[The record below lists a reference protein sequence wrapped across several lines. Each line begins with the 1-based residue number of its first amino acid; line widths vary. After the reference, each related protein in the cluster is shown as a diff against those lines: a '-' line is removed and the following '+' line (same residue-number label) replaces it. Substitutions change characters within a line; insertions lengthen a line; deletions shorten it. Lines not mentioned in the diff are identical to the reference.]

1 MAMKFDPAAA
11 RDYVVETLHGATP
24 LEWGLQVA
32 VVVCAYALGW
42 TFAHLACSRVK
53 LSPRWKFGEGDF
65 ERVAFPMA
73 TFVFLWVGKFF
84 LARAQSV
91 PVLDIVES
99 LLVAWMAVRLAVYV
113 LTHILPRGAFLN
125 AVLRTIAWLAW
136 IAVALHVVGLL
147 GDVIDAL
154 DAVGFT
160 VGASKQRVTPLLVL
174 QALAALFLTLTV
186 AMWLSRISETRLMA
200 SSQVE
205 MSTRIVLS
213 KLVRLSALF
222 IAVMIAL
229 PMVGIDIT
237 TLSIFSGALGV
248 GLGFGLQK
256 IASNYVSGFIVLLDR
271 SLRIG
276 DIVTVDG
283 RRGEVV
289 AIESRYTVIKGLDG
303 VESIIPNEKLITD
316 SVNHHT
322 YSDPKVSVQVAVS
335 VSYESDIPK
344 ALALL
349 LECARRQPRIIDNPA
364 PAAVV
369 KQLSDSGVDLTLI
382 TWIADPSR
390 GEGELRSALFIDIVS
405 TFKANGIDIPYP
417 RRDVRLIT
425 TGATPG
431 NPMESRT

>member
-1 MAMKFDPAAA
+1 MKLDPAAA

>member
-1 MAMKFDPAAA
+1 MKFDPAAA